1 MISNRAGRGPEAPG
15 MNRHAEPAPHDV
27 ALRAAIAA
35 AADTLCFDHAPDSV
49 ARQHTLGRFVSAL
62 ADRLALGFPQS
73 AAALRALAASPATA
87 GNPAQPAQPQPER
100 QQ

>member
-1 MISNRAGRGPEAPG
+1 
-15 MNRHAEPAPHDV
+15 MNRYAEPAPHDV

-35 AADTLCFDHAPDSV
+35 AADTLRGDPASGSV
-49 ARQHTLGRFVSAL
+49 ARQPALGPFVSAL

-73 AAALRALAASPATA
+73 AAALHALVAPPACA
-87 GNPAQPAQPQPER
+87 GDPAQHAQPEP

>member
-1 MISNRAGRGPEAPG
+1 
-15 MNRHAEPAPHDV
+15 MNRYATEPAPHDA

-35 AADTLCFDHAPDSV
+35 AADTLSFDAPPDSPE
-49 ARQHTLGRFVSAL
+49 RQRTLGRLAAL

-73 AAALRALAASPATA
+73 AARALAHSPATT
-87 GNPAQPAQPQPER
+87 GHPAPPASPQPER

>member
-1 MISNRAGRGPEAPG
+1 
-15 MNRHAEPAPHDV
+15 MNRYAEPAPHDV

-35 AADTLCFDHAPDSV
+35 AADTLRRDHASGSV
-49 ARQHTLGRFVSAL
+49 ARQHMLGHFVSAL

-73 AAALRALAASPATA
+73 AAALHALVAPPASA
-87 GNPAQPAQPQPER
+87 GTPAQPAQPER

>member
-1 MISNRAGRGPEAPG
+1 
-15 MNRHAEPAPHDV
+15 MNRYATEPAPHDA

-35 AADTLCFDHAPDSV
+35 AADTLSFDAPLDSPE
-49 ARQHTLGRFVSAL
+49 RQRTLGRFVSAL

-73 AAALRALAASPATA
+73 AAALRALAGSPAAT
-87 GNPAQPAQPQPER
+87 GHPAPPAPPQPER

>member
-1 MISNRAGRGPEAPG
+1 

-35 AADTLCFDHAPDSV
+35 TVDTLRRAPASGSV
-49 ARQHTLGRFVSAL
+49 ARQPALDHFVSAL

-73 AAALRALAASPATA
+73 AAALRALVAPPAPA
-87 GNPAQPAQPQPER
+87 GDPPRHAQPER

>member
-1 MISNRAGRGPEAPG
+1 MSRYVT
-15 MNRHAEPAPHDV
+15 EPAPHDA

-35 AADTLCFDHAPDSV
+35 AADTLNFDAPPGSPE
-49 ARQHTLGRFVSAL
+49 RQRTLGRFVSAL

-73 AAALRALAASPATA
+73 AAALRALAGSSATSGHPAP
-87 GNPAQPAQPQPER
+87 PAPPQPER

>member
-1 MISNRAGRGPEAPG
+1 
-15 MNRHAEPAPHDV
+15 MNRYATEPAPHDA

-35 AADTLCFDHAPDSV
+35 AADTLGFDAPPDSPE
-49 ARQHTLGRFVSAL
+49 RQRTLGRFVSAL

-73 AAALRALAASPATA
+73 AAALRALAHSPATT
-87 GNPAQPAQPQPER
+87 GHPAPPASPQPER

>member
-1 MISNRAGRGPEAPG
+1 
-15 MNRHAEPAPHDV
+15 MNRYATEPAPHDA

-35 AADTLCFDHAPDSV
+35 AADTLSFDAPPDSPE
-49 ARQHTLGRFVSAL
+49 RQRTLGRFVSAL

-73 AAALRALAASPATA
+73 AAALRAFAGSPATP
-87 GNPAQPAQPQPER
+87 PAPPQPER

>member
-1 MISNRAGRGPEAPG
+1 
-15 MNRHAEPAPHDV
+15 MNRYAAEPAPHDA

-35 AADTLCFDHAPDSV
+35 AADTLCFDDPPDSI

-73 AAALRALAASPATA
+73 ASALRALAASPATA
-87 GNPAQPAQPQPER
+87 NPVQSAQPQPER